1 MNISRE
7 EITAGKLTPH
17 TLKNAVREFQ
27 DSGFVVLQQVVSPTQ
42 IEAVQV
48 AYEADFEKYLQKP
61 EVKQRIKEGNP
72 YVGMHLPFEPP
83 FSDPLI
89 CANPLA
95 VQVMAGVMGDDFVCQ
110 FFHSNTTLPGSKD
123 FQEIHIDM
131 GDLVFPGFPVAL
143 PPWMIVVNFPLI
155 DFTVENGA
163 TEVWPGTHLNTD
175 PSDLIERIATMPSVR
190 TAVSVG
196 DLIIRD
202 MRLWHRGAPNQL
214 DRIRTMLAIVY
225 NRPWFKNTAPFV
237 PISRCVWEG
246 LPDAV
251 RHIYRDNPIL
261 D

>member
-7 EITAGKLTPH
+7 EITAGKLSSI
-17 TLKNAVREFQ
+17 TLKSAVREFQ
-27 DSGFVVLQQVVSPTQ
+27 DAGFVVLQQVVSPAQ
-42 IEAVQV
+42 IDAVRV
-48 AYEADFEKYLQKP
+48 AYEAKFEQHIQKP
-61 EVKQRIKEGNP
+61 EVKQRIEAGNP
-72 YVGMHLPFEPP
+72 YVGMHVPFEPP

-95 VQVMAGVMGDDFVCQ
+95 VQIMQALMGDFVCQ
-110 FFHSNTTLPGSKD
+110 FYHSNTTLPGSKE
-123 FQEIHIDM
+123 FQGIHIDI
-131 GDLVFPGFPVAL
+131 GDLLFPGFPAAL
-143 PPWMIVVNFPLI
+143 PPWIMVVNFPLI

-175 PSDLIERIATMPSVR
+175 PSDLIERIPTMPSVR
-190 TAVSVG
+190 TAACVG

-225 NRPWFKNTAPFV
+225 NRPWFKNTPPFV
-237 PISRCVWEG
+237 PMSRSIWEA
-246 LPDAV
+246 LPEAV
-251 RHIYRDNPIL
+251 QHIYRGNPIL